1 MSSGFLYNDKT
12 DSTPSQNRIRVLQ
25 LIRDKK
31 EITRADIIKGTGLS
45 APTVT
50 RIVEALLEKK
60 IIKQDEL
67 GSSNGG
73 RPPQIIR
80 FDSKN
85 NFVIGIDI
93 SGTFVRAAFSNLDGE
108 FLYEIHLPIEAERGI
123 DGVMEQ
129 VGELIH
135 KLLNRSNT
143 KKERVFGIGVS
154 ICGIVNNHTGVV
166 DYIPVFNWKNIDVKK
181 ALGKYTDL
189 PISVGNV
196 AHLIAQ
202 GELLYGIGK
211 EYKSFIS
218 INLGY
223 GIGSGII
230 INGKPFYG
238 ADGYSGEIGHI
249 VVNQES
255 EKKGR
260 EGIYGTLEAL
270 ASGYGIV
277 DIARE
282 RMEAGE
288 VSSLS
293 DQMETLGTT
302 VIMKAAMNGDDLA
315 TDLINCSAD
324 YIGIS
329 IDTLIKLFNPEAITL
344 SGGLSETGD
353 FFIEKIRKK
362 VASISLPLYKEEIP
376 IVVSSFG
383 EEASLMGAFSLIL
396 QNILRLE

>member
-1 MSSGFLYNDKT
+1 MSSGFLYNDKI

-108 FLYEIHLPIEAERGI
+108 FLYEIHLPIEVERGI

-211 EYKSFIS
+211 KYKSFIS

-230 INGKPFYG
+230 INGEPFYG

-293 DQMETLGTT
+293 DQMETLSTT

-315 TDLINCSAD
+315 TDLINRSAD

-353 FFIEKIRKK
+353 FFIKKIRKK

-376 IVVSSFG
+376 ISVSSFG

>member
-1 MSSGFLYNDKT
+1 MSSGFLHNDKI

-80 FDSKN
+80 FDSKD

-135 KLLNRSNT
+135 KLLNRSNSN
-143 KKERVFGIGVS
+143 KERVFGIGVS

-211 EYKSFIS
+211 KYKSFIS

-230 INGKPFYG
+230 INGEPFYG

-293 DQMETLGTT
+293 DQMETLSTT

-353 FFIEKIRKK
+353 FFVKKIRKK

-376 IVVSSFG
+376 ISVSSFG